1 MENSAVL
8 LVSTKQQY
16 NSTNIILH
24 IQSKPVAK
32 RGIWFPNHI
41 LRTIKH
47 FQPSDEENSPFLKR
61 KILLTIATSFNIC
74 VNWVL
79 TKDGRGD
86 TPRAGRSSL
95 EFDRAHWS
103 ISSTL
108 NTVAKVEFAPA
119 NITTTITTTTI
130 TITFPITTT
139 TRTPITT
146 TVTTTTTTTNFYRH
160 HH

>member
-1 MENSAVL
+1 ML

-16 NSTNIILH
+16 NSTNIILD
-24 IQSKPVAK
+24 IQSKAVAK
-32 RGIWFPNHI
+32 RGIWFPNHV
-41 LRTIKH
+41 LRTIEH

-61 KILLTIATSFNIC
+61 KVLLTIATSFNIC